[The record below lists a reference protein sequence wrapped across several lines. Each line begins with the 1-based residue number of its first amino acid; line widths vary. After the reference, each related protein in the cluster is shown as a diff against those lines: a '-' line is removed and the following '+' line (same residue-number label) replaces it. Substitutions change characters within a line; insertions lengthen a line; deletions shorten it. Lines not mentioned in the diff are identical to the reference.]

1 LTGAGGPAFPPCP
14 PPPGVGD
21 PAPDFTLP
29 WKIGEP
35 PFRLHERLSQGPVV
49 LFFYPLAFS
58 PVCTD
63 EICAVSDDLSAWGEL
78 NATVVGISVDS
89 IWVNRR
95 FAREC
100 GADFPLLS
108 DFNREVCTAY
118 GVRSDDYF
126 GMKGVSKRAAF
137 VVARD
142 GTVAWSWV
150 TEDDSVL
157 PDLEAVRAALARSI
171 L

>member
-1 LTGAGGPAFPPCP
+1 
-14 PPPGVGD
+14 
-21 PAPDFTLP
+21 
-29 WKIGEP
+29 
-35 PFRLHERLSQGPVV
+35 VV

-63 EICAVSDDLSAWGEL
+63 EICAVSEDLAAWSGL
-78 NATVVGISVDS
+78 NATVAGISVDS
-89 IWVNRR
+89 IWVNGR
-95 FAREC
+95 FTKEY

-108 DFNREVCTAY
+108 DFNREACTAF
-118 GVRSDDYF
+118 GVRNDDYF

-157 PDLEAVRAALARSI
+157 PDLAAVKRALSGS
-171 L
+171 

>member
-1 LTGAGGPAFPPCP
+1 M
-14 PPPGVGD
+14 
-21 PAPDFTLP
+21 
-29 WKIGEP
+29 
-35 PFRLHERLSQGPVV
+35 V

-63 EICAVSDDLSAWGEL
+63 EICAVSEDLSAWSAL

-89 IWVNRR
+89 IWANGR
-95 FAREC
+95 FAEQC

-108 DFNREVCTAY
+108 DFNREACTAF

-137 VVARD
+137 VVAPD
-142 GTVAWSWV
+142 GKVAWSWV

-157 PDLEAVRAALARSI
+157 PDLAAVKRGLPRG
-171 L
+171 